1 MKITPT
7 IPQVI
12 VVDDNAIQT
21 GRASSMRQLT
31 LTKPPPMA
39 IPPFKPIPPALDMIA
54 PTPTSPSQIIY
65 NQHVVPSRATSVSQ
79 NQKTQNLNR
88 MGQVPKSN
96 FVNVSAA
103 PMRVLNV
110 GQTVRGQSGYSNT
123 ADQALR
129 TIPAPVIVGTGPQQY
144 PSFSAMP
151 ASISRITTGTSM
163 RVDDSPIGSVS
174 IVSPQTSKN
183 TVQIAVAPN
192 TMSRYPTAASY
203 VQNTVSLRRDQG
215 PAAAFP
221 AQYQSNNY
229 AQLQNHLSYNQLL
242 QGQVQKISPKID
254 NMVTYNTV
262 GNQIGA
268 SEYPVQGTLQEKILA
283 ISKATNLSV
292 EAIEAAIKLRQQQL
306 ISQMMNTPPSTT
318 STTTTTPKPPP
329 PPPPPV
335 KR

>member
-7 IPQVI
+7 IPQVF
-12 VVDDNAIQT
+12 VVDDNTIQT
-21 GRASSMRQLT
+21 GRANAVRQLT
-31 LTKPPPMA
+31 LTNPPPLA
-39 IPPFKPIPPALDMIA
+39 IPPFKPIPPAQDMVA
-54 PTPTSPSQIIY
+54 PTPTSTSQIVY
-65 NQHVVPSRATSVSQ
+65 NQHSISSKATSVSQ
-79 NQKTQNLNR
+79 NQNPNR

-123 ADQALR
+123 ADQAMR

-144 PSFSAMP
+144 PSFHAMP

-174 IVSPQTSKN
+174 VVSPQTSKN

-192 TMSRYPTAASY
+192 MMSRYPTAASFA
-203 VQNTVSLRRDQG
+203 QNTISLRRDQG
-215 PAAAFP
+215 PASAFP

-229 AQLQNHLSYNQLL
+229 AQLQNHLSYNLL
-242 QGQVQKISPKID
+242 QQGQSQRISPKID
-254 NMVTYNTV
+254 NMVAYNTV
-262 GNQIGA
+262 GNQNGD
-268 SEYPVQGTLQEKILA
+268 SEYPTQGTLQEKILA

-318 STTTTTPKPPP
+318 STTSTTPRPPP
-329 PPPPPV
+329 PPPPPA